1 MKNVLLL
8 QLQCFKETFLH
19 PWIKNDVIHLFL
31 PKMKTDFGFGFLT
44 IFVAVG
50 LSDVD
55 LLFFFF
61 FNGL

>member
-1 MKNVLLL
+1 
-8 QLQCFKETFLH
+8 
-19 PWIKNDVIHLFL
+19 
-31 PKMKTDFGFGFLT
+31 MKTDFWFGFLT

-61 FNGL
+61 FKWFVGIGLGLYYQMLEKKNTV